1 MTKKQFTNVNHEIWQ
16 NGEWWCSAGGEH
28 CADVIATAL
37 NEQHETITRLKKRFD
52 SCSHNWALMY
62 DEARNKVEK
71 LSKENKQLKLQN
83 QRLYIDIKNNQ
94 LAYYDLLNENE
105 QLENENQKLDEKI
118 CLLTG
123 DLIKTKSYEQLEK
136 ELNRI
141 KNENEGLKSENED
154 MRRLI
159 NNISHQ
165 RDEFH
170 HGARENANRVGKL
183 KKENEQLKQRI
194 KSRLHY
200 YRELANEFDKDDG
213 FTYNIVKRIVED
225 LEDILK

>member
-1 MTKKQFTNVNHEIWQ
+1 MTENKRFKNVEENLEWGTVQYFTYYDEKITDKELEKLVNH
-16 NGEWWCSAGGEH
+16 
-28 CADVIATAL
+28 
-37 NEQHETITRLKKRFD
+37 
-52 SCSHNWALMY
+52 
-62 DEARNKVEK
+62 
-71 LSKENKQLKLQN
+71 
-83 QRLYIDIKNNQ
+83 
-94 LAYYDLLNENE
+94 LLNQNDELND
-105 QLENENQKLDEKI
+105 ENQKLDEKI
-118 CLLTG
+118 CSLTR

-141 KNENEGLKSENED
+141 KNKNEGLKSENED

-200 YRELANEFDKDDG
+200 YRELCNEFDKDDG
-213 FTYNIVKRIVED
+213 FNYNIVKRIVED